1 MSKLKSPIDYKSLEL
16 ELAEALKVD
25 ETYRLQNEA
34 KLRAI
39 EQNVP
44 TYEDFRQMVNA
55 AHLRPLERVDVTSKV
70 KRSWNPVANNNKSN
84 TTMAHDKFEDK
95 RLDKDKR
102 SNGESIEA

>member
-44 TYEDFRQMVNA
+44 TYEDFRQMV
-55 AHLRPLERVDVTSKV
+55 T
-70 KRSWNPVANNNKSN
+70 
-84 TTMAHDKFEDK
+84 
-95 RLDKDKR
+95 
-102 SNGESIEA
+102 I